1 MDEVVRKVAALGLP
15 GIILVVTM
23 ATTGLAGAAAITAAL
38 AFLGPGGMLGGIALL
53 GVTGLIT
60 DALAKVGIEQLLL
73 NIYQYRSQ
81 REGRSAL
88 LKEID
93 RLPISKDLARSLKES
108 LFVIGL

>member
-38 AFLGPGGMLGGIALL
+38 AFLGPGGILGGIALL

-60 DALAKVGIEQLLL
+60 DALTKVGIEQFLL
-73 NIYQYRSQ
+73 NIYQHRSKT
-81 REGRSAL
+81 EARSAL
-88 LKEID
+88 LREID
-93 RLPISKDLARSLKES
+93 RLPISKDLARSLKDNLS
-108 LFVIGL
+108 